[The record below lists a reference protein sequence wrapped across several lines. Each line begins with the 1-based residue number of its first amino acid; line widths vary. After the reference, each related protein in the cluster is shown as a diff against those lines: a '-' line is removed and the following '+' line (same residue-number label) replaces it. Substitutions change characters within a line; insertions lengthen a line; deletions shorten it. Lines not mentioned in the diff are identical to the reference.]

1 MSNSEYNRYN
11 RYIDSIL
18 GACNEYDYTD
28 KPRCISQHITYML
41 NRLQS
46 MFKWSGL
53 PESIPQRILEQY
65 LQINGNVCFYKHN
78 KILYV
83 FTGGRGGEPDEYYR
97 PTIYTIANPYL
108 NLSKSLRIGKECVIM
123 PNDSM
128 YMGLIPLLTRYA
140 TAMTENEL
148 SINIASINLRVAN
161 LISAP
166 DDRTYESAK
175 KYLSDIR
182 EGKQG
187 VIAESAFFDGVR
199 TQPYGDS
206 SSRGVLTSLIE
217 LEQYL
222 KASQFNDLGL
232 NANYNMKR
240 ESINRSES
248 QMNNDSL
255 LPLVDDMLEC
265 RRTFAKKV
273 NEMYGTELEVD
284 FASAWKDNIE
294 EIELIHEQI
303 SGQPES
309 SENAIENVSDEIT
322 SKEAEVDK

>member
-18 GACNEYDYTD
+18 GRCEEYDYTD

-78 KILYV
+78 GTLYV
-83 FTGGRGGEPDEYYR
+83 FTGGRGGESDEYYR

-108 NLSKSLRIGKECVIM
+108 NLSKSLRIGEECVVM

-140 TAMTENEL
+140 TAMVENEL

-265 RRTFAKKV
+265 RRTFAEKV
-273 NEMYGTELEVD
+273 NEMYGIELEVD
-284 FASAWKDNIE
+284 FASAWEDNVE
-294 EIELIHEQI
+294 EIELIHKQI